1 MILFSLPEAGE
12 VHPDD
17 GLGAGGGGLQPGGD
31 LGALLQLEDVGVRP
45 ELAAGHQVVLG
56 DGHGSLKSWKTSN

>member
-1 MILFSLPEAGE
+1 MEGSLPEAGE
-12 VHPDD
+12 VHPDS
-17 GLGAGGGGLQPGGD
+17 GLRGGGGGLQPGGD

-56 DGHGSLKSWKTSN
+56 DGHGSLQPLKTFN